1 MIHGPFRDPEHRRS
15 VLQLMRLERLT
26 DVVYAIVIWR
36 IFAAIPKPGDAGWS
50 WNSAGEF
57 LAANVGPL
65 VLSALAVLIV
75 IIYWSQNSTLFGN
88 LERTDGKH
96 SALSIFQLLFLF
108 LFLFA
113 IQMGVDLP
121 ASPANRAF
129 ESLAAALLGLLASG
143 GWIYAVRRGLT
154 QPDLERADAD
164 AISDR
169 TLAEPI
175 TALITI
181 PFAWVGPWMWEAA
194 WLLYPVIAKIL
205 TRRRARRRAASA

>member
-1 MIHGPFRDPEHRRS
+1 MIQGPFRDPEHRRS
-15 VLQLMRLERLT
+15 VLQLVRLERLT

-36 IFAAIPKPGDAGWS
+36 IFANVPKPGEAKWT
-50 WNSAGEF
+50 WESAGEF
-57 LAANVGPL
+57 AAANIGPL
-65 VLSALAVLIV
+65 VLSVLAVLIL

-113 IQMGVDLP
+113 IQLGVDLP
-121 ASPANRAF
+121 ASPSNRAF
-129 ESLAAALLGLLASG
+129 ESLAAALLGLCASG

-154 QPDLERADAD
+154 QPDIDRKDAD

-169 TLAEPI
+169 TLAEPL

-181 PFAWVGPWMWEAA
+181 PFAWIGPWMWEAA
-194 WLLYPVIAKIL
+194 WLLYPVIAKLL
-205 TRRRARRRAASA
+205 TRRRARRAAAA